1 MSKRLKQPTVLP
13 RVIVGLTL
21 SLAVLLAIGVGT
33 FFGVRSFYRSIPS
46 QLIQYEMDVEAM
58 AKPLAPVSVRS
69 ELGDFEIPIK
79 LPEVVRIA
87 VPVRKVLDVPV
98 KEEFQVPVNMTVH
111 VPIDQE
117 VFIKAEFPLEVSVPL
132 DGIRLKARP
141 FGLPAIPAI
150 LQGSLPLKLTVPFAG
165 TVRIKTDVEVPIRR
179 VFTVPFSK
187 TLQVPLNFDL
197 TLDLPIQRLI
207 HVQFDGPLKLKAKIT
222 EEMPM
227 RARFRVGLTKDGRIA
242 VDQPSTAPK
251 KKGAEP
257 SLPP

>member
-1 MSKRLKQPTVLP
+1 MCKWLKQPRVLP
-13 RVIVGLTL
+13 RVIVGLAL

-46 QLIQYEMDVEAM
+46 QLILYEMDVEAM
-58 AKPLAPVSVRS
+58 AKPLAPVSVLS

-87 VPVRKVLDVPV
+87 VPVRKVLNVPV

-141 FGLPAIPAI
+141 FGLPAIPVT
-150 LQGSLPLKLTVPFAG
+150 LQGSLPLKLTVPFAR

-179 VFTVPFSK
+179 VFTVPFRK

-207 HVQFDGPLKLKAKIT
+207 QVHFDGPLKLKAKIT
-222 EEMPM
+222 EEMPV
-227 RARFRVGLTKDGRIA
+227 RARFRVGLTKDGRIV
-242 VDQPSTAPK
+242 VDRSSTAPK
-251 KKGAEP
+251 KRGAEP
-257 SLPP
+257 ALPP